1 MKSFTSG
8 LNSGVAD
15 SLDEAKAAFRAAWE
29 PEPIYH
35 LVTMT
40 AYQLGSGSR
49 DSTQVHASEPL
60 RPDSRWSGRFCFYDC
75 PLSVWRAPG
84 ATSRPSAFARSGAD
98 ANGPDDRGRWDVRP
112 MPGSLRLDAG
122 ELDDLGPLFS
132 FTCHEFA
139 EA

>member
-1 MKSFTSG
+1 MITFERHDRRVRTAGSLAEAEQSG
-8 LNSGVAD
+8 KVASD
-15 SLDEAKAAFRAAWE
+15 
-29 PEPIYH
+29 
-35 LVTMT
+35 
-40 AYQLGSGSR
+40 
-49 DSTQVHASEPL
+49 
-60 RPDSRWSGRFCFYDC
+60 
-75 PLSVWRAPG
+75 
-84 ATSRPSAFARSGAD
+84 RPSAFARSGAD